1 MNGKFGFTTKF
12 CGCFVLLLCAALSG
26 RAYGQALEQAKRY
39 ALQPGDEVAVQYRY
53 TPEFNQTVKVQPDG
67 FVTLEIIGEIKLGGL
82 NLREAQALVADRA
95 KTRLKDPVVTLTLKE
110 FERPYFVVAGEV
122 PKPGKFEFREHITAL
137 QAVMLAGGFNEQAQ
151 SSQIVLIRKTGADRS
166 EVKLL
171 NLKRAAKQGGE
182 VADLPLQPGD
192 MLMIPQNTIT
202 RVERYLKAANIGMFI
217 NPLQWVY

>member
-1 MNGKFGFTTKF
+1 MKI
-12 CGCFVLLLCAALSG
+12 CGCLVLLLCGALGANS
-26 RAYGQALEQAKRY
+26 YGQTTEQAKRY
-39 ALQPGDEVAVQYRY
+39 PLQPGDEVAVQYRY

-82 NLREAQALVADRA
+82 NLTEAQDLIVDKA
-95 KTRLKDPVVTLTLKE
+95 KTRLKDPVITLTLKE

-122 PKPGKFEFREHITAL
+122 PKPGKFEFREHVTAL
-137 QAVMLAGGFNEQAQ
+137 QAVMLAGGFKEQAQ
-151 SSQIVLIRKTGADRS
+151 TSQIILIRKTGTDRS

-171 NLKRAAKQGGE
+171 NLKHIAKQGGE

-192 MLMIPQNTIT
+192 MLMVPQNTIT

-217 NPLQWVY
+217 NPLQWIY